1 MNSVLILKREGND
14 KQSIEDELDEQ
25 ELETKKTFYYHKQVI
40 YNSIKNS
47 KQTLDKGDIV
57 FPFETTLPLNL
68 PSSYYDRK
76 IAKISYVIT
85 SIMKKRLFFEKAETE
100 LQVKRNYDFNLYPTL
115 KCPIEN
121 SRIFDLNLNQ
131 SISVNFVLLQGNDS
145 FKV

>member
-1 MNSVLILKREGND
+1 
-14 KQSIEDELDEQ
+14 
-25 ELETKKTFYYHKQVI
+25 
-40 YNSIKNS
+40 
-47 KQTLDKGDIV
+47 V

-76 IAKISYVIT
+76 VAKISYVIT

-100 LQVKRNYDFNLYPTL
+100 FQVKRNYDFSLYPTL

-131 SISVNFVLLQGNDS
+131 SISVNFVLLQGKSPLKFLFSSKDS
-145 FKV
+145 CTEFFFGFTLGLKIYLVFFILKRWIQPR